1 MDELR
6 RALATL
12 APYVG
17 LATFILGGI
26 SWIVKQYLDG
36 QKKIKLMEAK
46 EVLASVSALDKQL
59 GHHRSSIEA
68 LNNNMLLAYEK
79 IGQSNV
85 RLERVSVSSDLLVKE
100 IAEAS
105 KNSQKRLRDIEDTM
119 QEAQIIPLGKDLVM
133 IKSKKRD

>member
-1 MDELR
+1 MDDLR

-17 LATFILGGI
+17 LATFILGGV

-46 EVLASVSALDKQL
+46 EVLGSVSALDKQL
-59 GHHRSSIEA
+59 VDHKAAIEG
-68 LNNNMLLAYEK
+68 LNKNMLAVYEK

-85 RLERVSVSSDLLVKE
+85 RLEHVSVSSDLLVKE
-100 IAEAS
+100 IADAS
-105 KNSQKRLRDIEDTM
+105 RNSQLRLRNIEDTLL
-119 QEAQIIPLGKDLVM
+119 EAQIIPIGKDLVM